1 MRVDYDAEQVRYAD
15 LPRRHSGRPRTVR
28 VAVRVA
34 GDPPDG
40 SSTATDWLG
49 KPRSFTDWVAQ

>member
-1 MRVDYDAEQVRYAD
+1 MRVDYDTDQVRIRISREA
-15 LPRRHSGRPRTVR
+15 LGSPEQVR

-34 GDPPDG
+34 GTRPDG
-40 SSTATDWLG
+40 SDTATDWLG